1 MTVLSASE
9 LKKSKELRSKIDKE
23 IGYSEK
29 RKKVLDNLTP
39 LGKLKT
45 KVKSIKVDKDLRQRR
60 RIIFEKMYSND
71 LTKDQVKNSKYLGRM
86 FSGEKIK
93 DTTFDQACEKA
104 KEWKE
109 KSDQIQ
115 AKIVESKNFSAWSQI
130 GQGFKKALG
139 FSEDKNKCPICKG
152 QIGNSNKK
160 RKKHMSKCN
169 KKLEAKAEKIK
180 KDFVKY
186 QKSKKK
192 KKVIHTSFNDNVRSR
207 YYHDQY
213 MGEKYN
219 GNGLGSNRRG
229 ALSGGVF

>member
-1 MTVLSASE
+1 MVELSASE

-39 LGKLKT
+39 LAKMKS

-60 RIIFEKMYSND
+60 RMIFEKMYNSK

-86 FSGEKIK
+86 FSGEMIK
-93 DTTFDQACEKA
+93 DVTFDQAIEKA

-109 KSDQIQ
+109 DTKCDQIQ
-115 AKIVESKNFSAWSQI
+115 AKIVETSAWSQI

-139 FSEDKNKCPICKG
+139 FSKDKNKCPICKG

-160 RKKHMSKCN
+160 RKKHMAKCN
-169 KKLEAKAEKIK
+169 KKLEANAEKIK

-186 QKSKKK
+186 QKSKRK
-192 KKVIHTSFNDNVRSR
+192 KKVIHTSFNDSVRSR

-229 ALSGGVF
+229 ALSGGYF